1 MSSRGGVVG
10 IKPLYQFNR
19 FGSLVTNLLQFVKN
33 TTTFVDKVKIIFEQK
48 GFIASGLKATIQV
61 NKVPLSFSA

>member
-1 MSSRGGVVG
+1 MLSRGGIS
-10 IKPLYQFNR
+10 IKPLYQFDR
-19 FGSLVTNLLQFVKN
+19 LGSLVNNLLQFVKN

-48 GFIASGLKATIQV
+48 GFVATGLKATIMV